1 VDGEAGAPP
10 RRQAGRSLGDV
21 PRSGR
26 ERKDELE
33 FIAAVA
39 IGLNPYIGALVL
51 AALVAFTPR
60 GPETAVLAATPQ
72 GLLIA
77 LTALA
82 GLAAP
87 VDFVLGKFVRFA
99 PRVRRVSQFVAPVA
113 GGVAAA
119 AVSQSELPLPLPLVF
134 VGGALVSWSV
144 AAMISALA
152 ARGSRS
158 RAWVGLGHVP
168 VLMAAATA
176 AASIIPLALASTVVG
191 TILALSALGTLVLV
205 SLAPALSGLRAGGE
219 RAYSGRGLGAR
230 RTENVG
236 VQVNV

>member
-1 VDGEAGAPP
+1 M
-10 RRQAGRSLGDV
+10 
-21 PRSGR
+21 
-26 ERKDELE
+26 E

-39 IGLNPYIGALVL
+39 IGLNPYIGALIL
-51 AALVAFTPR
+51 TALVAFTPR

-72 GLLIA
+72 ALLVA

-99 PRVRRVSQFVAPVA
+99 PRVRRVSQLVAPVA
-113 GGVAAA
+113 GGAAAA
-119 AVSQSELPLPLPLVF
+119 AVSQSELPLALVF
-134 VGGALVSWSV
+134 AAGAAVSWSV
-144 AAMISALA
+144 AAMLSALA

-176 AASIIPLALASTVVG
+176 AASIIPLALANTVVG
-191 TILALSALGTLVLV
+191 TILALCALGTLLLV
-205 SLAPALSGLRAGGE
+205 SLAPALSGARAGGE
-219 RAYSGRGLGAR
+219 RLYSARGLGAR
-230 RTENVG
+230 RSENVG
-236 VQVNV
+236 VHVNV

>member
-1 VDGEAGAPP
+1 VPP
-10 RRQAGRSLGDV
+10 
-21 PRSGR
+21 SGR

-51 AALVAFTPR
+51 ASLAAFTPR
-60 GPETAVLAATPQ
+60 GPETAVLAATPPS
-72 GLLIA
+72 LLIGFA
-77 LTALA
+77 ALA

-99 PRVRRVSQFVAPVA
+99 PRVRRVSQFVAPIA
-113 GGVAAA
+113 GGLASA
-119 AVSQSELPLPLPLVF
+119 AVSQSELPLPLVF
-134 VGGALVSWSV
+134 AAGAAISWSV
-144 AAMISALA
+144 AASVSALA

-176 AASIIPLALASTVVG
+176 AACIVPLGLANSVVG
-191 TILALSALGTLVLV
+191 MILALTALGTL
-205 SLAPALSGLRAGGE
+205 LAGSIVPGLTGARAAGSGRIYG
-219 RAYSGRGLGAR
+219 GRGLTAR
-230 RTENVG
+230 RPERVG
-236 VQVNV
+236 VHVNV

>member
-1 VDGEAGAPP
+1 
-10 RRQAGRSLGDV
+10 
-21 PRSGR
+21 
-26 ERKDELE
+26 LE

-72 GLLIA
+72 ALLIA

-99 PRVRRVSQFVAPVA
+99 PRARRVSQFVAPVA
-113 GGVAAA
+113 GGLAAA
-119 AVSQSELPLPLPLVF
+119 AVSQSDLPLPLVF
-134 VGGALVSWSV
+134 VGGAVVSWSV

-176 AASIIPLALASTVVG
+176 AASIIPLALANTVVG
-191 TILALSALGTLVLV
+191 TILALSALGTLVLA
-205 SLAPALSGLRAGGE
+205 SLAPALVGLRAGGA
-219 RAYSGRGLGAR
+219 RVYSGRGLGAR

>member
-1 VDGEAGAPP
+1 V
-10 RRQAGRSLGDV
+10 
-21 PRSGR
+21 
-26 ERKDELE
+26 E

-39 IGLNPYIGALVL
+39 IGLNPYIGALILV
-51 AALVAFTPR
+51 ALVAFTPR
-60 GPETAVLAATPQ
+60 GPETAILAATPQ
-72 GLLIA
+72 ALLIA

-113 GGVAAA
+113 GGLAAA
-119 AVSQSELPLPLPLVF
+119 AVSQSELPLPLVF
-134 VGGALVSWSV
+134 AGGAAVSWSV
-144 AAMISALA
+144 ASMVSALA

-176 AASIIPLALASTVVG
+176 AACIVPLAMANTVVG
-191 TILALSALGTLVLV
+191 TILALSAFGTLLLV
-205 SLAPALSGLRAGGE
+205 SLAPALSGARAGGA
-219 RAYSGRGLGAR
+219 RVYSGRGLAAR
-230 RTENVG
+230 RAENVG
-236 VQVNV
+236 VRVNV

>member
-1 VDGEAGAPP
+1 
-10 RRQAGRSLGDV
+10 
-21 PRSGR
+21 
-26 ERKDELE
+26 LE

-113 GGVAAA
+113 GGLAAA
-119 AVSQSELPLPLPLVF
+119 AVSQSELPLPLVF

-176 AASIIPLALASTVVG
+176 AASIIPLALANTVVG
-191 TILALSALGTLVLV
+191 TILALSALGTLVLA